1 MSDTTKKRP
10 KYTRRTAALDLPDIE
25 KTLELPE
32 GDVDYAAKQI
42 SYAEWA
48 GLDAYLIGE
57 VKPEADPT
65 GANLLLERIIKASK
79 VVRWFETGDG
89 RFEGEKAIRAE
100 LSRPEN
106 RDMAWMLW
114 EHVVGEMRDARSKSR
129 HADSG
134 DAPGEGGSADTEG
147 SRAAALVSGL

>member
-32 GDVDYAAKQI
+32 GDVDYAARQL
-42 SYAEWA
+42 SYAEFA

-57 VKPEADPT
+57 IKPEADAT
-65 GANLLLERIIKASK
+65 GANLLLERVIKCSK
-79 VVRWFETGDG
+79 VLRWLETGDG
-89 RFEGEKAIRAE
+89 RFEGDKAIRAE
-100 LSRPEN
+100 LARAEN
-106 RDMAWMLW
+106 GDMAWVLW
-114 EHVVGEMRDARSKSR
+114 EHVVGELRDARSKSR

-134 DAPGEGGSADTEG
+134 DSPGEGGGEDQAG

>member
-1 MSDTTKKRP
+1 MSDSTKKRP
-10 KYTRRTAALDLPDIE
+10 KYKRQAAAVELPDIE

-32 GDVDYAAKQI
+32 GDVDYSARQL
-42 SYAEWA
+42 SYAEFA

-100 LSRPEN
+100 LARPEN
-106 RDMAWMLW
+106 GDMAWILW
-114 EHVVGEMRDARSKSR
+114 EHVVGELRDARSKSR

-134 DAPGEGGSADTEG
+134 DAPGESGSADSEG